1 LSVYAIVI
9 LVILL
14 IPIVVWLRVVIV
26 VLLLCALLY
35 YLRRDAW
42 LLASSSYVAIRF
54 VGGEIILQTHDGT
67 ELLGKVLGDSLV
79 TPILT
84 ILNVLPNGGKRVCS
98 VVLFPDSLDSE
109 RFRELRVLLR
119 WGIDNHY

>member
-1 LSVYAIVI
+1 M
-9 LVILL
+9 
-14 IPIVVWLRVVIV
+14 

-35 YLRRDAW
+35 YLRPNAW
-42 LLASSSYVAIRF
+42 PSASSSYVAIRF
-54 VGGEIILQTHDGT
+54 VDDEIILQTHDGA
-67 ELLGKVLGDSLV
+67 ELAGRVLGDSLV
-79 TPILT
+79 TPLLT

-119 WGIDNHY
+119 WGIGKH